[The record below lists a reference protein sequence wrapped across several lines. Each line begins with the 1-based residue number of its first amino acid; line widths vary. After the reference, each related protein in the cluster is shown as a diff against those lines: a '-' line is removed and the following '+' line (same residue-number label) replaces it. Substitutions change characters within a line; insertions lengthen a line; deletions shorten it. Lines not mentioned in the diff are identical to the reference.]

1 MMGKIGRNRARLK
14 IASFSDRSLGPVVI
28 ATTSPYAAHDPDDEL
43 QHGPW
48 ITWMCYGMLGF
59 SVLLFAYIVRN
70 LTLFNAGYT
79 PLDRGLSL
87 LLLLSEIYVTVH
99 GVGYYLQVIQTSRIV
114 NVARRTKLAKLD
126 MPNVAIYIATY
137 NEPIAIIE
145 ETIVAVSL
153 LDYPAKQIYVN
164 CDHQSQ
170 EQANAI
176 AAIAQRHGVEF
187 IHRVP
192 NTGFKAG
199 GINAFLLR
207 LGQDLPE
214 AQLFC
219 IFDADSVP
227 MPTFLREVVPYF
239 ETDMRLAFVQAPQHY
254 GNSDASLV
262 VAAAANQQATFA
274 HYISEGKQHSEA
286 MFFCGTNVVFR
297 IAALRDI
304 GGLITTS
311 ITEDFATSLKLHAR
325 GWRSQYCNSAYV
337 CGMGPTTLQAYWTQQ
352 GRWALGN
359 IESFLAA
366 IPDILLRRG
375 FTVAQRWEYLLTGT
389 YYFVGWNVFISL
401 IGPVAFL
408 LLGMR
413 PLMLSPIVYVAAY
426 LPHVLV
432 ANWFFF
438 LTMGKR
444 GFRPRI
450 LFLSQCLT
458 FSSFPIFMS
467 AATAALL
474 HRKRPFAVTPK
485 GKGETLPW
493 TAFLWQI
500 GMVLLLIAAISAGV
514 VRLMFVRDLSVVINI
529 LWCVYHL
536 TLLSRIF
543 QFNQPEQDVAAR
555 DSLLPLVA

>member
-1 MMGKIGRNRARLK
+1 MMGKFWHTQAGPKA
-14 IASFSDRSLGPVVI
+14 ASFSDRSLGPVAIV
-28 ATTSPYAAHDPDDEL
+28 TTSPYAAHDRDADL

-48 ITWMCYGMLGF
+48 ITLITVGMMVF
-59 SVLLFAYIVRN
+59 SVVLFAYIVRN
-70 LTLFNAGYT
+70 LTVFNTSY
-79 PLDRGLSL
+79 PPQDRFLSL
-87 LLLLSEIYVTVH
+87 LLLLSEVYVTAH
-99 GVGYYLQVIQTSRIV
+99 GIGYYLQVLQTNRTV
-114 NVARRTKLAKLD
+114 NVSRRTKLAKLD
-126 MPNVAIYIATY
+126 LPNVAIYIATY

-145 ETIVAVSL
+145 ETVAAVSL
-153 LDYPAKQIYVN
+153 LDYPAKRIYVN

-170 EQANAI
+170 EQADAI

-192 NTGFKAG
+192 NIGFKAG
-199 GINAFLLR
+199 GINAFLQR
-207 LGQDLPE
+207 LGKDLPE

-239 ETDMRLAFVQAPQHY
+239 ETDARLAFVQAPQHY
-254 GNSDASLV
+254 GNTDASLV

-297 IAALRDI
+297 VAALRDI

-337 CGMGPTTLQAYWTQQ
+337 RGMGPATLTAYWTQQ

-366 IPDILLRRG
+366 IPDILFRRG
-375 FTVAQRWEYLLTGT
+375 FTTAQRWEYLLTGT

-401 IGPVAFL
+401 IGPAAFL
-408 LLGMR
+408 LFGMR
-413 PLMLSPIVYVAAY
+413 PLMLSPVVYLAAY
-426 LPHVLV
+426 LPHVIA

-458 FSSFPIFMS
+458 FGSFPIFMS

-500 GMVLLLIAAISAGV
+500 GMVCLLSAAIIAGV
-514 VRLMFVRDLSVVINI
+514 VRLVFVQDLSVVINV
-529 LWCVYHL
+529 LWCIYHL
-536 TLLSRIF
+536 TLLSMIF
-543 QFNQPEQDVAAR
+543 QFNQAEQDISTME
-555 DSLLPLVA
+555 SLLPLVA